1 VQSFVSTGALQSLQG
16 IIRSKKQSSPVS
28 LLFFITVALPTLLAI
43 FYYGVIASNQY
54 VSQAK
59 FIVRGVSG
67 RQAGGLEALFRT
79 FGVSKAE
86 DDTFA
91 VHNYIS
97 SRDAVKA
104 LDAQY
109 SLRDIYGGLSPDI
122 FSHYPYFWRS
132 DTFEALFEYYQRRV
146 EVWSQTSSGMSI
158 LEVTA
163 FTPEDAQKL
172 SKALLG
178 LSEALINR
186 MNERANSDALT
197 YAQNAVSR
205 AETLVIGTQKKLTA
219 FRNSELIL
227 DPSAD
232 SLKTLELVGQL
243 TAELAQTRLQLDETL
258 QGAPSNPAIQGLRSR
273 ISSIER
279 EIAVER
285 SKVVGRDDGLA
296 SKVAAYERLIL
307 DREFADRTLSGSF
320 NTLETA
326 RQEAR
331 RQQLYIETVV
341 SPNLPDESTQPR
353 RGRSILTVFT
363 IGMALFGMAWLVM
376 AGSREHL
383 HG

>member
-16 IIRSKKQSSPVS
+16 IILSKRQRSPVS

-54 VSQAK
+54 VSESK

-91 VHNYIS
+91 VYNYIS

-109 SLRDIYGGLSPDI
+109 SLRDIYGGLSLDI

-132 DTFEALFEYYQRRV
+132 DTFEALYEYYQRRV

-186 MNERANSDALT
+186 MNARANSDALT

-205 AETLVIGTQKKLTA
+205 AETLVIDTQKKLTA

-273 ISSIER
+273 IASLER
-279 EIAVER
+279 EIALER
-285 SKVVGRDDGLA
+285 SKVVGKDDGLA

-353 RGRSILTVFT
+353 RGRSILTVFA
-363 IGMALFGMAWLVM
+363 IGMAFFGMAWLVI
-376 AGSREHL
+376 AGSREHM